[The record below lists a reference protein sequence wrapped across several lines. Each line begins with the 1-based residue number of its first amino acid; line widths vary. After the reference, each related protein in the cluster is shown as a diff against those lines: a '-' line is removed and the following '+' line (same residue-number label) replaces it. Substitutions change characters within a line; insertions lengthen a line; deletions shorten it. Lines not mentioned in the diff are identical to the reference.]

1 MADEMVLRAQRFINT
16 TYPNMLGI
24 PKLEENGQTSWTVM
38 YALTRALQLE
48 LGISSLSNNFGPT
61 TLNALQ
67 SKYPVLN
74 GSTVPSANFAR
85 ILQSALYC
93 KGYDGG
99 EIDGKYNDRVAA
111 SVSKMKSDMGVA
123 ASFPDSGSL
132 YPKVVKGLLNM
143 DPYVTVNG
151 GSAKIR
157 EIQQWLNGRYIGRQ
171 DFFIVPCDGHHS
183 RTVASSMLYAIQYEL
198 GMADGVANGNFGPGT
213 KSGLAEHTLSEG
225 SSGTWAQLY
234 SGALILNQRAATPFT
249 SVFNSTVASETAAF
263 QAFVALP
270 VTGKG
275 DFSTWASLL
284 VSYGDQN
291 RRGEACD
298 GVTKI
303 TPARAAT
310 LKAEGIK
317 YIGRYLINPT
327 GGAPLEK
334 EIQAGELQTIADNG
348 LRCFPIWQTYG
359 RDAEGFNYP
368 AGNADGLAAVA
379 AAQRHGFKTGARIF
393 FAVDFDAYDYEVTD
407 DILPY
412 FKGVEDAM
420 ALSGNPYRV
429 GVYGPRNVCIRVSEA
444 GHATAS
450 FVSDMSSGF
459 SGNYGYPLPANWAYD
474 QIVTRTVGS
483 GDGAINIDHNIASGR
498 DIGEGSFNPSRLDN
512 APDVAFDLSS
522 YYPAM
527 HTDISTYMKSIGFP
541 DSDAKR
547 IFTHTECLETVMAHD
562 ALITSLSNT
571 YNMRKALIQTSAY
584 WEMRHYDAIDLTVD
598 AAVTYYHTG
607 VGGDDISPVR
617 DSSTG
622 IAQISGDVGIRAWN
636 YCIGKGYA
644 SGTVLDPAKD
654 ADIWTMWHKVN
665 QDNAYSVRTVSLIH
679 LWDAGGKP
687 GGNNGPDG
695 ETVLRTMR
703 LDYTQK
709 EIFEVLRR
717 YQGWGDEAE
726 AHATKRMAL
735 YQLFEKY
742 NGLSRMY

>member
-16 TYPNMLGI
+16 TYPNMLGMS
-24 PKLEENGQTSWTVM
+24 PLEENGQTSWTVM

-61 TLNALQ
+61 TLNTLA
-67 SKYPVLN
+67 SKYPVLKD
-74 GSTVPSANFAR
+74 GTVPSANFAR
-85 ILQSALYC
+85 IIQSALYC

-111 SVSKMKSDMGVA
+111 SVSKLKSDMGVLP
-123 ASFPDSGSL
+123 SFPEEGSL
-132 YPKVVKGLLNM
+132 YPKVVKALLNM
-143 DPYVTVNG
+143 DPYVVVSG
-151 GSAKIR
+151 GSSKIR

-213 KSGLAEHTLSEG
+213 KTGLANHTLSEG
-225 SSGTWAQLY
+225 SAGTWAQLY
-234 SGALILNQRAATPFT
+234 SAALILNGRSGTPF
-249 SVFNSTVASETAAF
+249 SSLFNSTVASETAAF
-263 QAFVALP
+263 QEFVKLP

-303 TPARAAT
+303 TAARAAT
-310 LKAEGIK
+310 LKAEGVK
-317 YIGRYLINPT
+317 YIGRYLINAT
-327 GGAPLEK
+327 GGKPYEK
-334 EIQAGELQTIADNG
+334 EIQAGELQTIAENG

-359 RDAEGFNYP
+359 RDAKGYSYP
-368 AGNADGLAAVA
+368 SGSADGLAAIA
-379 AAQRHGFKTGARIF
+379 AAQRHGFKSGARIF

-407 DILPY
+407 NVLPY
-412 FKGVEDAM
+412 FKGVQDALAM
-420 ALSGNPYRV
+420 SGNPYRV
-429 GVYGPRNVCIRVSEA
+429 GVYGPRNVCIRVSDA

-474 QIVTRTVGS
+474 QVVTRWLGT
-483 GDGAINIDHNIASGR
+483 GDGAIEVDHNIASGR
-498 DIGEGSFNPSRLDN
+498 DIGEGSFNASYLDN
-512 APDVAFDLSS
+512 DPDTAFDFTS
-522 YYPAM
+522 YYNALNA
-527 HTDISTYMKSIGFP
+527 DVSTYMEQIGFP
-541 DSDAKR
+541 DSDASR
-547 IFTHTECLETVMAHD
+547 IFTHTECLETIMSHD
-562 ALITSLSNT
+562 ALITQLSNT

-584 WEMRHYDAIDLTVD
+584 WEMRHYDVVDLGVD

-607 VGGDDISPVR
+607 VGGGVVPKR

-622 IAQISGDVGIRAWN
+622 IAQISGEVGIRAWN
-636 YCIGKGYA
+636 HCIQVDLVE
-644 SGTVLDPAKD
+644 GTILDPAKD

-665 QDNAYSVRTVSLIH
+665 QDNAYSVKTVSLIH
-679 LWDAGGKP
+679 LWDAAGKVGGQNP
-687 GGNNGPDG
+687 PDG
-695 ETVLRTMR
+695 ESTLRAMS
-703 LDYTQK
+703 LDYTQN

-726 AHATKRMAL
+726 EHASKRMAL

-742 NGLSRMY
+742 NGLSRR